1 MPHIA
6 NNGTTFE
13 IHGNNEN
20 PCIILI
26 HGLGLNKEIW
36 QWLVPTLKKT
46 YQIIT
51 FDLYGHGDSAN
62 PPETPSLSLFSKQ
75 INELLKRVNKTKAS
89 LIGFS
94 LGCMICRRFA
104 QDYPEKTEAL
114 IILNS
119 PYKRSQKAQNAI
131 LNRLTQLKS
140 DGPESTIEDALV
152 RWFSD
157 KYRSENPKLLNV
169 VRNWVMKN
177 DPKIYPKIYEVLA
190 TGILEITSPI
200 PKISCPTLV
209 ITGDEDFGNGPEM
222 AYAIAAEIPKSKV
235 LILKGLRHMALAEA
249 PDTVNKPIKEFLN
262 EVARVVK
269 S

>member
-1 MPHIA
+1 MIPGMGKVMKDVDIDDDA
-6 NNGTTFE
+6 FQGIEE
-13 IHGNNEN
+13 I
-20 PCIILI
+20 IYSMT
-26 HGLGLNKEIW
+26 KEER
-36 QWLVPTLKKT
+36 K
-46 YQIIT
+46 
-51 FDLYGHGDSAN
+51 
-62 PPETPSLSLFSKQ
+62 
-75 INELLKRVNKTKAS
+75 
-89 LIGFS
+89 
-94 LGCMICRRFA
+94 
-104 QDYPEKTEAL
+104 
-114 IILNS
+114 
-119 PYKRSQKAQNAI
+119 
-131 LNRLTQLKS
+131 
-140 DGPESTIEDALV
+140 
-152 RWFSD
+152 
-157 KYRSENPKLLNV
+157 NPKLLNV